1 MNDFEEKITEELHEE
16 AAETAETAEAVEI
29 IGTPGAEAEEE
40 APEPAE
46 LPTFPCI
53 PLRGLTIFPQT
64 IMHFDIGREKSIQ
77 ALENRKSIAKQK
89 GEEASTKLLVPMV
102 GMLAVVMI
110 IVIIP
115 AFLSIQM

>member
-64 IMHFDIGREKSIQ
+64 IMHFDIGREKSIK
-77 ALENRKSIAKQK
+77 ALE
-89 GEEASTKLLVPMV
+89 
-102 GMLAVVMI
+102 
-110 IVIIP
+110 
-115 AFLSIQM
+115 